1 MDRDQ
6 AIKFVHDLLRGMV
19 AKGASDLF
27 LTAGFPPAF
36 KLDGRMTPVSTQSLT
51 PMHTQEL
58 ARSIMNDRQALE
70 FERSKECNFAINPPG
85 IGRFRVNA
93 FIQQGRVGMVLR
105 TINTSIP
112 RMEDLGLPEAETH
125 RLKAELVL
133 RIDTIVR
140 ERKEREFDPT
150 VRLLRE
156 LGADPKLAAE
166 SPAAQ
171 DRLRTT
177 LEFMQ
182 TLGAWSD
189 EMLRLSP
196 STLEKIL
203 KLGAQVQRFVRPAD
217 GNPNDPVLPLPP
229 PMPPF

>member
-1 MDRDQ
+1 MELTDIGRRFIVHWGEMGTSWGVNRSVAQIHALLFFHGQPLHAEEIADTL
-6 AIKFVHDLLRGMV
+6 AI
-19 AKGASDLF
+19 
-27 LTAGFPPAF
+27 
-36 KLDGRMTPVSTQSLT
+36 
-51 PMHTQEL
+51 
-58 ARSIMNDRQALE
+58 ARSNVSNSLKELLNWDLIRVTQVLGDRRDYYETSGDVWEL
-70 FERSKECNFAINPPG
+70 
-85 IGRFRVNA
+85 FR
-93 FIQQGRVGMVLR
+93 
-105 TINTSIP
+105 
-112 RMEDLGLPEAETH
+112 
-125 RLKAELVL
+125 
-133 RIDTIVR
+133 TIVR

-156 LGADPKLAAE
+156 LGADPNLAAE

-217 GNPNDPVLPLPP
+217 VNPNDPVLPLPP
-229 PMPPF
+229 PMPPY

>member
-1 MDRDQ
+1 MELTDIGRRFIVHWGEMGTSWGVNRSVAQIHALLFFHGQPLHAEEIADTL
-6 AIKFVHDLLRGMV
+6 AI
-19 AKGASDLF
+19 
-27 LTAGFPPAF
+27 
-36 KLDGRMTPVSTQSLT
+36 
-51 PMHTQEL
+51 
-58 ARSIMNDRQALE
+58 ARSNVSNSLKELLNWDLIRVTQVLGDRRDYYETSGDVWEL
-70 FERSKECNFAINPPG
+70 
-85 IGRFRVNA
+85 FR
-93 FIQQGRVGMVLR
+93 
-105 TINTSIP
+105 
-112 RMEDLGLPEAETH
+112 
-125 RLKAELVL
+125 
-133 RIDTIVR
+133 TIVR

-217 GNPNDPVLPLPP
+217 VNPNDPVLPLPP
-229 PMPPF
+229 PLPPF